1 MSILMELVE
10 KLKKNG
16 KDLDSVE
23 KAEVIRSIDSL
34 GECIQA
40 SGEPTKEGPE
50 LFGGTGM
57 ISLNALEIQEG
68 TSEVEQNLSE
78 TLSELRKQYN
88 TASSE
93 EEKDN
98 ILQKIRMTEND
109 LNSARACF
117 DNSIKLNQDIRDDVR
132 KIISYPKSPYY
143 NPKGNKSFHEV
154 DGKESGKLD
163 GYHDKLVQL
172 YGKDGVKSFFEKYIN
187 QLNQAIPKEDIEW
200 ASKRYKVVFGPIMGS
215 PILSSIP
222 ILAGAASLYPLLASS
237 IHIVPYAIGTF
248 LLGTCFKKFITDG
261 REKYNKRIFRARE
274 NIAIG
279 LGLRKGHASWTI
291 EGINANDAK
300 AVKAETSEEK

>member
-1 MSILMELVE
+1 MELVE

-16 KDLDSVE
+16 KNLDSVE

-40 SGEPTKEGPE
+40 SGDPTKEGLE

-78 TLSELRKQYN
+78 TLLKLREQYN

-98 ILQKIRMTEND
+98 ILQKIRMTKND
-109 LNSARACF
+109 LNSARGYF
-117 DNSIKLNQDIRDDVR
+117 DNSIKQNQDLRDDVR
-132 KIISYPKSPYY
+132 KIISHPKSPYY
-143 NPKGNKSFHEV
+143 NPKGKKQFHKV
-154 DGKESGKLD
+154 DEKESGKVD
-163 GYHDKLVQL
+163 DYHDNLEKL

-222 ILAGAASLYPLLASS
+222 ILAGTAALYPLLASS
-237 IHIVPYAIGTF
+237 IHILPYTIGMF
-248 LLGTCFKKFITDG
+248 GLGIGLRRFITEG

-279 LGLRKGHASWTI
+279 LGLRKGHASWTV

-300 AVKAETSEEK
+300 AAKAETSEEK